1 MKKVL
6 LGLVTILVVFSSSLV
21 FAGNYVVFDKQTGEL
36 MGTAS
41 VSDKH
46 LLEWTQKNI
55 LIEVDNTYK
64 GKQSYEIKYEDGKV
78 RHATEQEVTDYK
90 ALQVQEKQAIVD
102 AKEKAKFLKWLDDED
117 VKNKVK
123 GIKNQ

>member
-6 LGLVTILVVFSSSLV
+6 LGLITILVVSSSSV
-21 FAGNYVVFDKQTGEL
+21 VVADIYVVFNRETGDIK
-36 MGTAS
+36 GTAS
-41 VSDKH
+41 IADEDI
-46 LLEWTQKNI
+46 LDWTKKNV
-55 LIEVDNTYK
+55 LKKADDSYR
-64 GKQSYEIKYEDGKV
+64 GKESYEIKYEDGKV
-78 RHATEQEVTDYK
+78 RHSTEQEVTDYK
-90 ALQVQEKQAIVD
+90 ALQVQDKQAIVD

>member
-1 MKKVL
+1 
-6 LGLVTILVVFSSSLV
+6 VF
-21 FAGNYVVFDKQTGEL
+21 NRETGDIK
-36 MGTAS
+36 GTAS
-41 VSDKH
+41 IADEDI
-46 LLEWTQKNI
+46 LDWTKKNV
-55 LIEVDNTYK
+55 LKKADDSYR
-64 GKQSYEIKYEDGKV
+64 GKESYEIKYEDGKV

-90 ALQVQEKQAIVD
+90 ALQVQDKQAIVD